1 MSLNSGYFKQSR
13 QYFSTIEKKTKNNL
27 YTGVVYVVAFF
38 MLGKNVIFWTSFVKR
53 FMKTT

>member
-13 QYFSTIEKKTKNNL
+13 QYFSIIEKKTKNNL